1 MSQGRPGF
9 LHILLLTLKNL
20 PRTQSFSVPRIFCRI
35 FRCSSISC
43 TGQLD
48 SCTETGDQPFVCSLA
63 ICLVFYR
70 NEIRLSGWIFR
81 LVISC
86 FCVNHF
92 CERLQVYGRAEATVA
107 KLMKHCRLPFSPTT
121 TLTSSH
127 YNIISAQIISQPSI
141 ILNLLV
147 NHFLFLTGI
156 QMLWVQIA
164 LLCTKPVL
172 CCIHTYVELEI
183 SKNIYLRVFFSLR
196 PSTLW

>member
-9 LHILLLTLKNL
+9 LHILLLLKTCLAHNHFQC
-20 PRTQSFSVPRIFCRI
+20 RATFCRI
-35 FRCSSISC
+35 FRCASISC

-107 KLMKHCRLPFSPTT
+107 KLMKHCWLPFSPTT

-141 ILNLLV
+141 ICNPLV

-156 QMLWVQIA
+156 
-164 LLCTKPVL
+164 
-172 CCIHTYVELEI
+172 
-183 SKNIYLRVFFSLR
+183 
-196 PSTLW
+196 